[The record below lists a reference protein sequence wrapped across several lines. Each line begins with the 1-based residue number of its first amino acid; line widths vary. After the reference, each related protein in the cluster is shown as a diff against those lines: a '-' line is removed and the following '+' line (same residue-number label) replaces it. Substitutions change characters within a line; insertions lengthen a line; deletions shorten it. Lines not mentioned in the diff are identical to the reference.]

1 MNEFFALRVGRPRSS
16 TAMGEPIHGTAF
28 DLRAVLHEL
37 QRAQGVDPLTVK
49 LLTVVGTLRGA
60 VRANNRPRAPTPI
73 GKPFNEFRAA
83 DVLIV
88 IEGLSGKT
96 DRFVN
101 DEFEGCFHDD
111 LPNRF

>member
-1 MNEFFALRVGRPRSS
+1 
-16 TAMGEPIHGTAF
+16 MGEMIRGTALN
-28 DLRAVLHEL
+28 LRAVLHAL
-37 QRAQGVDPLTVK
+37 QRAQGVDQLTVQ
-49 LLTVVGTLRGA
+49 LLTVVGTLREA
-60 VRANNRPRAPTPI
+60 VRANNRPRALAPI